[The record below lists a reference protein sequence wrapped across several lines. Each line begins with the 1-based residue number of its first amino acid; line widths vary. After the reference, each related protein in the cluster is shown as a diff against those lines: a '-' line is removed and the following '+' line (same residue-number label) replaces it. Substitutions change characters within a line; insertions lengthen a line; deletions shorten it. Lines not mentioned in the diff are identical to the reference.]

1 MRQIYLLLL
10 LTTFPL
16 NLFCQTRVTVTKPR
30 LKLSNENLI
39 IEYNILNTDPSDLFK
54 VWIEVTNAS
63 GFMINAKSLSG
74 DVGEDITGGSNK
86 RILWNLANDNILLD
100 EEIYVEVKA
109 ELMKP
114 QIGITD
120 AKKYHFKIQRDGLM
134 ILGVGAGVSF
144 IVFKLKADSYID
156 QQNMAPNFDEYEL
169 AGKKADTYYTLSY
182 ISGGVAVVS
191 FGLAAYQ
198 YIRGDK
204 SGSNKN
210 SLRIA
215 PAYDH
220 GVVLTWT
227 RKF

>member
-1 MRQIYLLLL
+1 MKKIYLLLL
-10 LTTFPL
+10 LVIFPL
-16 NLFCQTRVTVTKPR
+16 ILFCQTRFTVTKPR
-30 LKLSNENLI
+30 LELSNENLI
-39 IEYNILNTDPSDLFK
+39 IEYNILNTDPSDLFE

-63 GFMINAKSLSG
+63 GFMINAQSLSG

-100 EEIYVEVKA
+100 EEIYVEIRA
-109 ELMKP
+109 EMMKP

-120 AKKYHFKIQRDGLM
+120 AEKYQFKIQRDGLM
-134 ILGVGAGVSF
+134 ILGVGAGVSSIIF
-144 IVFKLKADSYID
+144 RFKANRYID
-156 QQNMAPNFDEYEL
+156 QQNMAPNYDEYEL
-169 AGKKADTYYTLSY
+169 AGKNADTYYTLSY

-191 FGLAAYQ
+191 IGLAAYQ

-220 GVVLTWT
+220 GVVLAWT